1 MFELLCVISMALCK
15 VLVLVNMGIFYF
27 FFFFS
32 FTTKLSMG
40 LFQVMFQD
48 RYFSFYTVFV
58 LGQKAKKLSQY
69 VEVSFL
75 KSS

>member
-15 VLVLVNMGIFYF
+15 VLVLVNMGIFY